1 MKQIE
6 QLAAVATTSERREE
20 ESSGKL
26 TAMHEALR
34 EAGRTTLKI
43 EEELS
48 VAEEAMQLAE
58 KRIAFLTRRLEDIAA
73 KYTISSA
80 SWYR

>member
-6 QLAAVATTSERREE
+6 QLAAVATTSECREE
-20 ESSGKL
+20 ESSEKL

-48 VAEEAMQLAE
+48 VAEKQCNW
-58 KRIAFLTRRLEDIAA
+58 RRRE
-73 KYTISSA
+73 SHF
-80 SWYR
+80 